1 MDNAAGLVC
10 VHFLA
15 TLHAHLGDDKIIS
28 KDAKSESFHNL
39 SMQALSKSG
48 DAILIKFVVIN
59 KLNESLNDLL
69 TAEALA
75 FETERLSR
83 MITFFNQPVFVREE
97 QTDNNIIEKDI
108 IRNILKKT
116 FERIDFLTD
125 TGQINLT
132 NAT

>member
-1 MDNAAGLVC
+1 
-10 VHFLA
+10 
-15 TLHAHLGDDKIIS
+15 
-28 KDAKSESFHNL
+28 
-39 SMQALSKSG
+39 
-48 DAILIKFVVIN
+48 
-59 KLNESLNDLL
+59 
-69 TAEALA
+69 
-75 FETERLSR
+75 

-125 TGQINLT
+125 TGQINLP